1 MADDLVFVLFR
12 LTVDKMRGAVSA
24 SSGCVIKRSQVVSYL
39 NKITDELKSR
49 QISKEL
55 TLKKHSDDVYAY
67 ELKKPTKTIFVRIM
81 PTADISYRI
90 GTINEKGQL
99 VDAAKTDSY
108 PAAVKWIQTHEAS
121 DPSRHYQLVASL
133 PNVEIPVIV
142 SDVLEQI
149 KSGENNIFVA
159 KASHLGK
166 VNRIDD
172 PNGEYCNKP
181 TKRPELPSVNPNVHI
196 LLGRGAT
203 IQEFKVEEQKAGA
216 PLLTISVV
224 VSTEGANRP
233 IKAYTDNTGIVH
245 IDAGQNNPN
254 SYWQC
259 GEWIDKNDNG
269 IVESTD
275 TFTPAK
281 NQYCSFAKYTFTVY
295 ERSKI

>member
-24 SSGCVIKRSQVVSYL
+24 SSGYVIKRSQVASYL
-39 NKITDELKSR
+39 NQIIDELKSR

-90 GTINEKGQL
+90 GTIDERGQL

-133 PNVEIPVIV
+133 PNAETPVIV

-159 KASHLGK
+159 KASQLGK
-166 VNRIDD
+166 VNRLND
-172 PNGEYCNKP
+172 PNGKKKTNKSWLGKVLETNKVGRIVFYIGLIP
-181 TKRPELPSVNPNVHI
+181 LI
-196 LLGRGAT
+196 LCG
-203 IQEFKVEEQKAGA
+203 
-216 PLLTISVV
+216 
-224 VSTEGANRP
+224 
-233 IKAYTDNTGIVH
+233 
-245 IDAGQNNPN
+245 IDALMSLVFSDGGRHRVNVILYIVWAVTKPVVANHGQWLLPVSIVLVLGGFSSCLN
-254 SYWQC
+254 SYLS
-259 GEWIDKNDNG
+259 DKKKTKQSD
-269 IVESTD
+269 
-275 TFTPAK
+275 
-281 NQYCSFAKYTFTVY
+281 
-295 ERSKI
+295 R

>member
-1 MADDLVFVLFR
+1 MARLSDKQSGFTLIEVSTALIFVGFIIFILATT
-12 LTVDKMRGAVSA
+12 TVNIVRSYNKGIWLAQINQAGQQMNSDIGDKARYSPAATVKAKERRMCING
-24 SSGCVIKRSQVVSYL
+24 VSYL
-39 NKITDELKSR
+39 WNT
-49 QISKEL
+49 QQ
-55 TLKKHSDDVYAY
+55 
-67 ELKKPTKTIFVRIM
+67 
-81 PTADISYRI
+81 DIDNGNQGNNNNSYLD
-90 GTINEKGQL
+90 GTPIRL
-99 VDAAKTDSY
+99 A
-108 PAAVKWIQTHEAS
+108 
-121 DPSRHYQLVASL
+121 
-133 PNVEIPVIV
+133 
-142 SDVLEQI
+142 
-149 KSGENNIFVA
+149 
-159 KASHLGK
+159 
-166 VNRIDD
+166 RIDD
-172 PNGEYCNKP
+172 PKGEYCLDLK
-181 TKRPELPSVNPNVHI
+181 KRPGLPSTNSEVHI

-203 IQEFKVEEQKAGA
+203 IQEFEVKQKDNA

-295 ERSKI
+295 ERSRK